1 MKNRLLIFVLLFST
15 FLNVFSQRKVTEQ
28 QYTEYTEI
36 PQEKVF
42 LHFNSNFLLTGE
54 RLDYKAYCLNYNTNK
69 FSNLS
74 KIAYIELIDSNLK
87 TIIKQKITL
96 KKGEGQGDFFI
107 NTDLKSGNY
116 KLIAYT
122 QWMKNKNL
130 FYQENIYIINPFS
143 NKVLVSNTDTQAS
156 VIKKNQTQNQ
166 YFVLEKNEYSKREKI
181 TIKLTKN
188 AFLPKN
194 ASVSVRKIDEY
205 SSKKKA
211 AHNFF
216 TKNNKLFN
224 KTVKN
229 EVFLPDFRGELLQGK
244 VIAKNDKTNN
254 VDNIR
259 VGISFIGDNDLA
271 KIASTDKDG
280 NFYFYLQGRDYSEK
294 VFAQVLK
301 EDKENYKIILIE
313 NKPLNLD
320 KLVFNDIVINENLAK
335 LIDLRSKYM
344 QIENAYNSKRQ
355 NSNINQNIDNTS
367 FFEDDYTTYNLDDY
381 ARFKTIKATMV
392 EILKN
397 TWINRKGTNYTFHV
411 KDNSDKLDYNTFPL
425 ILIDGYIVDN
435 HNELIDLN
443 PKLVKTISISKN
455 IYQLNSKIYQGVI
468 SVKTF
473 KKNYTPVKNN
483 NIVKVDY
490 KKPLTLKKYF
500 SQTYN
505 SDISL
510 KRIPDYRLQLLW
522 QPNIIDNQKDISFY
536 TSDVTGD
543 FEIDIQGFTNE
554 GKPITIKEY
563 FSVK

>member
-468 SVKTF
+468 SVKTI
-473 KKNYTPVKNN
+473 KKDYTPVKNN